1 MIERV
6 WQIGTATLLA
16 GCVQT
21 APATDAITISNGGGL
36 GGTLTTTIFADDRVR
51 VVTTGPL
58 SQDNVARETVVSG
71 AYGRAL
77 TQVREMLAG
86 AIAGAETD
94 VCPDYGTDSI
104 SVTPPVDGASGVSV
118 DCPDEDV
125 STLIRAINAA
135 TSATEPL

>member
-1 MIERV
+1 M
-6 WQIGTATLLA
+6 
-16 GCVQT
+16 
-21 APATDAITISNGGGL
+21 
-36 GGTLTTTIFADDRVR
+36 
-51 VVTTGPL
+51 VTTGPL

-77 TQVREMLAG
+77 TQVREMLPG